1 MNKIQ
6 LISHIFTGNSL
17 TVVYMVNGKVQP
29 PKVVDSSH
37 VNWKPVMAAFKL
49 KDYSK
54 VAELMDVAG
63 AIKKLSGGKFE
74 VLNGAVYYGGEKVH
88 GHLFDRILLY
98 VREGLEYAH
107 LIKFAENLFANTSA
121 HVKVDLFKF
130 LEYGHMPITPDG
142 CFLSYKGVQ
151 SDFYSV
157 QSGSQIPLQG
167 KVQNGKILNAIGAVI
182 EVRRSDVNEDR
193 SQCSSYGLHVGSHN
207 YAKGHAGHAG
217 KLLVVKVNPRDV
229 VAVPVDGE
237 KLRVVKYEV
246 FAESNGLPLDV
257 VKDIGFKSANEPKTP
272 TQYPP
277 AGGGSLSYITPP
289 SAYKSPNATAKPK
302 TKAIKV
308 TASSVPNKGWANKRD
323 KNGRFYKKHNL

>member
-6 LISHIFTGNSL
+6 LLSHIFTGNSL

-107 LIKFAENLFANTSA
+107 LIKFAENLFANAAT
-121 HVKVDLFKF
+121 HVKNDLFKF
-130 LEYGHMPITPDG
+130 LECGHMPITPDG
-142 CFLSYKGVQ
+142 CFLSYKGVEA
-151 SDFYSV
+151 DFYSV
-157 QSGSQIPLQG
+157 RGGDAKPIQG
-167 KVQNGKILNAIGAVI
+167 KVDGSGRILNSVGAVI
-182 EVRRSDVNEDR
+182 EVRRLDVNENR
-193 SQCSSYGLHVGSHN
+193 EACSSYGLHVGSHS
-207 YAKGHAGHAG
+207 YAKGHGP

-229 VAVPVDGE
+229 VAVPTDGQ

-257 VKDIGFKSANEPKTP
+257 VKDIGFKSAVTPAPRADEVVQNPKP
-272 TQYPP
+272 H
-277 AGGGSLSYITPP
+277 SYITPP

-302 TKAIKV
+302 FV
-308 TASSVPNKGWANKRD
+308 TASSVPNKGWKNKRD

>member
-37 VNWKPVMAAFKL
+37 VNWKPVLAAFKL

-107 LIKFAENLFANTSA
+107 LIKFAENLFSNTA
-121 HVKVDLFKF
+121 THVKSDLFKF
-130 LEYGHMPITPDG
+130 LECGHMPITPDG
-142 CFLSYKGVQ
+142 CFLSYKGVE
-151 SDFYSV
+151 SNFYSKHA
-157 QSGSQIPLQG
+157 GSAVPIRGTRNSQG
-167 KVQNGKILNAIGAVI
+167 QILNSIGATI
-182 EVRRSDVNEDR
+182 EVTRADVNEDR

-207 YAKGHAGHAG
+207 YAKGHAGSNG

-229 VAVPVDGE
+229 VAVPNDGE

-257 VKDIGFKSANEPKTP
+257 VKDIGFKSANESKNPVEVKVEKTYIPLPPKPSVPKLVKNTP
-272 TQYPP
+272 
-277 AGGGSLSYITPP
+277 
-289 SAYKSPNATAKPK
+289 
-302 TKAIKV
+302 V
-308 TASSVPNKGWANKRD
+308 THSNVPNKGWKNKRD